1 MFTLSFGVG
10 MAPAC
15 VVRRI
20 PANADGQLL
29 SARRASARTV
39 ASRPPCTRTRDV
51 LSRLPR
57 TAHAPAN
64 EPPRNA
70 TVTRQFRRLA
80 IFFHFPFHWH
90 TLVVRHSVVP
100 LCSCNFVRSFST
112 LLAISTYV
120 GTRGDAGFWNVA
132 WKNSFFLIFAFCS
145 IRAARTWDTRRTL
158 ELPVRGIWKDFLY
171 F

>member
-1 MFTLSFGVG
+1 MKYVYTARMFTLSFGVG

-90 TLVVRHSVVP
+90 TVLARDSVVSALLWQ
-100 LCSCNFVRSFST
+100 LCAKFFRALRCFHVR
-112 LLAISTYV
+112 
-120 GTRGDAGFWNVA
+120 RCA
-132 WKNSFFLIFAFCS
+132 W
-145 IRAARTWDTRRTL
+145 
-158 ELPVRGIWKDFLY
+158 
-171 F
+171 

>member
-90 TLVVRHSVVP
+90 TLLLRDSVVP
-100 LCSCNFVRSFST
+100 LCSCNFVPSFST
-112 LLAISTYV
+112 LFAVSRYV

-132 WKNSFFLIFAFCS
+132 WKGVFFFWYLHFVAFAQLERE
-145 IRAARTWDTRRTL
+145 IRG
-158 ELPVRGIWKDFLY
+158 VDFLY